1 MSGASSFDA
10 LFEEANDLASQRS
23 FRLAAAKYREAIQL
37 EPRRPVA
44 HFNLGCALE
53 RSGETET
60 AAMSF
65 HAAMQRYP
73 EDSSPWAESAAA
85 SFNCLTQDSAPTPR
99 ATPSWFMS
107 DEALKRLS
115 SRVVAATSD
124 DPLTKRARL
133 QAITMRAA
141 VLASDATG
149 FKPPWPT
156 GPRHIA
162 TALTNRHN
170 HTLSFPLAA
179 LAHRT
184 AHSGRASRGGGAIS
198 RGRRGCWWRLR
209 SSKELGGASGSLLGR
224 IERAP
229 PPVCGKQGGR
239 VQVEGRPDE
248 AAQQ

>member
-1 MSGASSFDA
+1 MDTGASSFDA

-53 RSGETET
+53 RTGETET

-124 DPLTKRARL
+124 DPLTKRGRL

-156 GPRHIA
+156 GPR
-162 TALTNRHN
+162 TAAELREA
-170 HTLSFPLAA
+170 AA
-179 LAHRT
+179 LFQEA
-184 AHSGRASRGGGAIS
+184 AAGAGGDGDLQKDLEVRAAACSAASSVLLPQSVENRADVS
-198 RGRRGCWWRLR
+198 KPKADKMKLR
-209 SSKELGGASGSLLGR
+209 SRQDGEQAR
-224 IERAP
+224 W
-229 PPVCGKQGGR
+229 
-239 VQVEGRPDE
+239 
-248 AAQQ
+248 